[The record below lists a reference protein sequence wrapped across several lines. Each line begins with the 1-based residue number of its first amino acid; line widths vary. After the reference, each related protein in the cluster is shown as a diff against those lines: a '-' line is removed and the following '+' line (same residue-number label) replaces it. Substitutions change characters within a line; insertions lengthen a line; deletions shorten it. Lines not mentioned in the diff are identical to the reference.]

1 MISKCVLQEESCIKN
16 ILCIKFMNTSK
27 CIINLIMIEEYKIR
41 EVGIKIS
48 TNQQCQF
55 FVSLLKYLSNFY
67 SYLAHLAHA
76 MSISVRPYNTSNY
89 FIQVANCAQKGKHV
103 VSR

>member
-1 MISKCVLQEESCIKN
+1 MIA
-16 ILCIKFMNTSK
+16 
-27 CIINLIMIEEYKIR
+27 INLRALTSYKKKKR
-41 EVGIKIS
+41 LCDTKSMYKIS

-55 FVSLLKYLSNFY
+55 FVSLLKHWNNFY
-67 SYLAHLAHA
+67 SYLAHLTHA
-76 MSISVRPYNTSNY
+76 MSIFVKPYNTSNY